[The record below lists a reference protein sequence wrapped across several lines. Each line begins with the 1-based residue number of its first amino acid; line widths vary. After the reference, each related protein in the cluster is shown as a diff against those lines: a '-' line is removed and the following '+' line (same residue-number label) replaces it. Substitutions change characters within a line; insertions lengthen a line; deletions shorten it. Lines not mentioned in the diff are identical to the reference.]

1 MGLLARWQGSQETSK
16 SCPSPPSL
24 LCPLQLQGPM
34 GFLGPD
40 LVPKPVA
47 VLILKVIAGKE
58 MFNMKE

>member
-1 MGLLARWQGSQETSK
+1 
-16 SCPSPPSL
+16 
-24 LCPLQLQGPM
+24 M